1 MASIVK
7 VGKKYKAQ
15 ISLYKHG
22 THKKLVKNFKTKA
35 EAELWALEME
45 LEKGKGKQLAHREMY
60 FADFF
65 SNWLYIV
72 KKNDIR
78 ETT

>member
-45 LEKGKGKQLAHREMY
+45 LEKGKGN
-60 FADFF
+60 
-65 SNWLYIV
+65 NWHIARCTSQ
-72 KKNDIR
+72 ISFP
-78 ETT
+78 TGSIS